1 MNLPLLCHHW
11 TTMLLFVWAFI
22 GLSDVSNDPRV
33 VATTFLMTLYSSTE
47 QGVFI
52 SMLLYRFNN
61 RGFPRFVYFSAAFYV
76 ITRAGISV
84 GVIMA
89 WWAAKDATFQADNL
103 HPTMISL
110 WLFVPIGNFVLNWTQ
125 YQSAVSQFGIAA
137 SMLKKQKIWLAD
149 TLRGHLLMKVLLGC
163 L

>member
-1 MNLPLLCHHW
+1 
-11 TTMLLFVWAFI
+11 MLLFVWAFI

-61 RGFPRFVYFSAAFYV
+61 RGFPRTVYFSAAFYV

-84 GVIMA
+84 GVTGLGGLQRMQLSKQTIC
-89 WWAAKDATFQADNL
+89 
-103 HPTMISL
+103 
-110 WLFVPIGNFVLNWTQ
+110 TQ
-125 YQSAVSQFGIAA
+125 
-137 SMLKKQKIWLAD
+137 L
-149 TLRGHLLMKVLLGC
+149 
-163 L
+163 